1 MLGYLYLQAVGSS
14 CYGAIVKLPD
24 SIPRLREDPDGPI
37 LFIERRLSLLDL
49 FEESSSP
56 YLSTI
61 GELEL
66 LDIGIAEDARSDYL
80 HLCARFDINILC
92 ARG

>member
-14 CYGAIVKLPD
+14 SYGTVVKLPN

-37 LFIERRLSLLDL
+37 LFIERRRSLLDL
-49 FEESSSP
+49 LEEASSP

-80 HLCARFDINILC
+80 HLCARVNINILC